1 MGDGRAFV
9 RQALT
14 GADVTVYGDGEQ
26 RRSFCHVVDTVEAL
40 VMLLDHPD
48 AVGDVFNVGAPNEIA
63 MNALAQLVLDRS
75 GSSSRIVHIPY
86 EEAYAEGFEDV
97 ERRIP
102 DIGKIG
108 RVVGWQP
115 KLDLDR
121 IVTDVIA
128 SDRRALESI
137 DASSTPNA
145 R

>member
-1 MGDGRAFV
+1 V
-9 RQALT
+9 
-14 GADVTVYGDGEQ
+14 
-26 RRSFCHVVDTVEAL
+26 HV
-40 VMLLDHPD
+40 
-48 AVGDVFNVGAPNEIA
+48 
-63 MNALAQLVLDRS
+63 
-75 GSSSRIVHIPY
+75 PY

-102 DIGKIG
+102 DIGKIE

-121 IVTDVIA
+121 IVTDVIS

>member
-1 MGDGRAFV
+1 
-9 RQALT
+9 
-14 GADVTVYGDGEQ
+14 
-26 RRSFCHVVDTVEAL
+26 
-40 VMLLDHPD
+40 
-48 AVGDVFNVGAPNEIA
+48 
-63 MNALAQLVLDRS
+63 MNALAELVLDRS
-75 GSSSRIVHIPY
+75 GSRSRIVHVPY

-128 SDRRALESI
+128 SDRRALEGF